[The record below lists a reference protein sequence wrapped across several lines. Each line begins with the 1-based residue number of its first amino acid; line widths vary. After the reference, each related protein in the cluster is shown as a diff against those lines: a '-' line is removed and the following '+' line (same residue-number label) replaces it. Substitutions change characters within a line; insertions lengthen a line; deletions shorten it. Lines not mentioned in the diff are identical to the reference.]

1 MAGTPRQYWIPSRL
15 FTEQLNDSKIE
26 LLIIF
31 TMGIGPDCHV
41 IGSILDPE
49 DQTSRLEVCLVVS
62 HRAGEPDV
70 VYLTKY
76 RGQQVGE
83 RSVGLHPD
91 IADDVAAMLRAA
103 ASLARTQQPETTLDQ
118 NVDTR

>member
-1 MAGTPRQYWIPSRL
+1 MARKPHQHWLPRRL
-15 FTEQLNDSKIE
+15 LTERINASEIE

-31 TMGIGPDCHV
+31 TIGMGHTSQV
-41 IGSILDPE
+41 IGSILDPV
-49 DQTSRLEVCLVVS
+49 DPTSRLEVCLVVS
-62 HRAGEPDV
+62 HRAEEPDV

-91 IADDVAAMLRAA
+91 IADDVAAMLRDA
-103 ASLARTQQPETTLDQ
+103 ASRWRAGQSE
-118 NVDTR
+118 